1 MKDVVGDNE
10 IMVIFQVTGVA
21 MEEEEVISTAT
32 RITITGLITTAGGRL
47 AATEGEEQVVG
58 REGRLRDR
66 KELIEALRTKFT
78 MKPQCRCLALKLS
91 CRVKLLISH
100 RSELVSCASQW
111 AL

>member
-32 RITITGLITTAGGRL
+32 RITITGLITTAGGLRL
-47 AATEGEEQVVG
+47 GQERRGARGVNPP
-58 REGRLRDR
+58 DR

>member
-1 MKDVVGDNE
+1 ME
-10 IMVIFQVTGVA
+10 ATWIITTVI
-21 MEEEEVISTAT
+21 
-32 RITITGLITTAGGRL
+32 LITTAGGLRL
-47 AATEGEEQVVG
+47 GQERRGARGVNPP
-58 REGRLRDR
+58 DR